1 MGDLADQYDNI
12 IQISTG
18 FKIQV
23 IDGYGGGILAAMSSG
38 GGTGYFVDPFQKP
51 STEQPTKSV
60 DIRMDDNVQLMGLG
74 SRDFFAGSASVFIS
88 LLFSLLSVVLI
99 FYKPHI
105 NFFSLIMI
113 THQACPMFQ

>member
-1 MGDLADQYDNI
+1 MGDLTDQYDNI

-18 FKIQV
+18 FEIQV
-23 IDGYGGGILAAMSSG
+23 VDGYGGGISAAMSSG

-74 SRDFFAGSASVFIS
+74 SRDFFCGKRFCLYFFII
-88 LLFSLLSVVLI
+88 FLI
-99 FYKPHI
+99 ICCTHI
-105 NFFSLIMI
+105 L
-113 THQACPMFQ
+113 